1 MWIVRL
7 ALRRPYTFVVMALL
21 IAILGGL
28 SIATMPVDIFPYIDI
43 PIVSVVWQY
52 NGLSPE
58 EMESRIVTNF
68 ERSLTANVV
77 GIEHIESQSHQSI
90 AVVRV
95 FFHPTVQ
102 VDLALSQIVTQCQV
116 QVRNMPPGTYPP
128 QVLKYDAASVPILQL
143 GLSSQTLKEQEIFDL
158 GNNFIRTPLAT
169 VQGANV
175 SYPFGGKQRQIMV
188 DLNLDELYAKRLSP
202 IDVSNSLNLQNLIV
216 PAGTAKFAGT
226 EYPVRMNSS
235 LPSIEEFNNLPIK
248 TVNGATIYM
257 KDVATV
263 HDGFVPQT
271 NIVRTN
277 GARGVL
283 LTVTRNGRASTLAV
297 VNAVK
302 DTLPRV
308 MTTVTQDLKLAV
320 FGDQSLFV
328 RAAIGGVLRET
339 LIAALLTGLV
349 ILLFLGS
356 WRSTL
361 IVCLSIPLSILTSIC
376 ILSLLGQT
384 INVMTLGGLAL
395 AVGILVDDATVE
407 IENTHR
413 NLAMRKPLVRAVLDG
428 ASQIAVPT
436 FVSTLSICIVFVPVL
451 LLTGTAQYLFTPL
464 AMAVVFAM
472 MASYLLSRTLVPTM
486 VHHLLRS
493 EVAVYQAGG
502 HGGRG
507 ILWTLHRGVNG
518 VFERLRYRYMGLLHL
533 SLERRAPVLI
543 GFMVVSLGS
552 LLLVS
557 MIGRDFFPDVD
568 AGTLRLH
575 VRAPAGTRIEETEL
589 RFADVEQ
596 EIRDIIPAGELE
608 TILDNIGI
616 PNAWGSLAQGDVPNI
631 AATDGEI
638 LISLNRERHGPVREH
653 EVRLRQRLRE
663 KFPDMVFF
671 FEPANITNQILNF
684 GLPAPIDLQVVG
696 ANAVANYGIAQRLRE
711 EVAAIPGAADVHIHQ
726 VYEQPQLNLTVD
738 RVKAGQMG
746 LTQRDVTSS
755 MLISLSGNNQVAPSF
770 WLNPANGIS
779 YNVGV
784 QTSQYRLDSLDQ
796 LLRTPVTAAS
806 SSVSE
811 TTAGSLAGASGTGNA
826 SVGSSPSGASQA
838 YGNPGAMTNGSAQL
852 LSNLVDVRRSYG
864 PVIINHYNVAPVFDV
879 YSNVD
884 RRDLGSVGAEV
895 EKILQRQRANLPRGT
910 TLTLRGEYETMRTSF
925 FRLGLGILF
934 AVVLVYLL
942 MAVNFQS
949 WLDPF
954 IILTALPGA
963 MAGILWM
970 LFVTRTTLSVPSLV
984 GSIMSI
990 GVATANSILLVTF
1003 ANDERAS
1010 IPHAREAMLAAG
1022 YARLRPVLMTAA
1034 AMILGM
1040 LPMALALGEGGEQ
1053 NAPLGRAVIGG
1064 LLGATVTTLFIV
1076 PIIYSYLREKPPA
1089 NQERRLEAE
1098 EAAEVEEELS
1108 RLVPELASAG
1118 SSGGP
1123 RR

>member
-21 IAILGGL
+21 IAILGSVAIVTL
-28 SIATMPVDIFPYIDI
+28 PVDIFPYIDI
-43 PIVSVVWQY
+43 PIVSVVFQY
-52 NGLSPE
+52 SGLSPE
-58 EMESRIVTNF
+58 EMEGRIITGF
-68 ERSLTANVV
+68 ERALTSNVV
-77 GIEHIESQSHQSI
+77 GIEHIESQSHQSV

-95 FFHPTVQ
+95 YFHPDVQ

-116 QVRNMPPGTYPP
+116 QVRNMPPGTFPP

-143 GLSSQTLKEQEIFDL
+143 GLSSETLKEQEVFDL

-169 VQGANV
+169 VQGATV
-175 SYPFGGKQRQIMV
+175 SYPFGGKNRQIMV
-188 DLNLDELYAKRLSP
+188 DLDLKELYAKQLSP
-202 IDVSNSLNLQNLIV
+202 LDVSNALSLQNLIL
-216 PAGTAKFAGT
+216 PAGTAKFAAT
-226 EYPVRMNSS
+226 EYPVRLNSS
-235 LPSIEEFNNLPIK
+235 VAVLRDFNNLPIK
-248 TVNGATIYM
+248 TINGATIYM

-277 GARGVL
+277 GSRGVL
-283 LTVTRNGRASTLAV
+283 LTVTRNGRASTLAI

-302 DTLPRV
+302 AELPRI
-308 MTTVTQDLKLAV
+308 MGTVTQDLKLSI
-320 FGDQSLFV
+320 FGDQSIFV
-328 RAAIGGVLRET
+328 RAAIGGVVRET
-339 LIAALLTGLV
+339 LIAAALTGIV

-361 IVCLSIPLSILTSIC
+361 IVCVSIPLSILSSIC
-376 ILSLLGQT
+376 ILSLLGET

-413 NLAMRKPLVRAVLDG
+413 NLAMGKPLVRAVLDG

-472 MASYLLSRTLVPTM
+472 LASYLLSRTLVPTM
-486 VHHLLRS
+486 VHHLLQS
-493 EVAVYQAGG
+493 EVEVYRAGG

-507 ILWTLHRGVNG
+507 VLWSLHRRMNDA
-518 VFERLRYRYMGLLHL
+518 FERLRDRYLGLLEL
-533 SLERRAPVLI
+533 VLEHRAAVLV
-543 GFMVVSLGS
+543 GFLALSLGS
-552 LLLVS
+552 LLLMRMV
-557 MIGRDFFPDVD
+557 GQDFFPEVD

-575 VRAPAGTRIEETEL
+575 ARMPAGTRIEQTEA
-589 RFADVEQ
+589 RFADIEE
-596 EIRDIIPAGELE
+596 EIRKTLPAGEID

-638 LISLNRERHGPVREH
+638 LISLNHDRHGAADDYEG
-653 EVRLRQRLRE
+653 RLRKRLTE
-663 KFPDMVFF
+663 LFPEMVFF

-696 ANAVANYGIAQRLRE
+696 TSVASNYQLAQRLRDRI
-711 EVAAIPGAADVHIHQ
+711 AGIPGATDVHIHQ
-726 VYEQPQLNLTVD
+726 VFEQPQLNVNVD
-738 RVKAGQMG
+738 RVKAGQLG

-770 WLNPANGIS
+770 WLNPATGVS
-779 YNVGV
+779 YNVAV
-784 QTSQYRLDSLDQ
+784 QTSQYRIDSLSE

-806 SSVSE
+806 SAVTE
-811 TTAGSLAGASGTGNA
+811 TTPGSLAGTAAAGSA
-826 SVGSSPSGASQA
+826 SVGSSPSGVTQA
-838 YGNPGAMTNGSAQL
+838 YGNPGAIPVATTQL
-852 LSNLVDVRRSYG
+852 LSNLVDVKRSYG
-864 PVIINHYNVAPVFDV
+864 PVIVNHYNVAPVFDV

-884 RRDLGSVGAEV
+884 RRDLGSIGKEV
-895 EKILQRQRANLPRGT
+895 ERIVDEERSNLPRGT
-910 TLTLRGEYETMRTSF
+910 TLVLRGEYATMRSSF
-925 FRLGLGILF
+925 LRLGLGIVF

-963 MAGILWM
+963 MAGMLWM
-970 LFVTRTTLSVPSLV
+970 LFVTGTTLSVPSLM
-984 GSIMSI
+984 GAIMSI

-1003 ANDERAS
+1003 ANDQRS
-1010 IPHAREAMLAAG
+1010 TVPGAREAMVSAG
-1022 YARLRPVLMTAA
+1022 FARLRPVLMTAA
-1034 AMILGM
+1034 AMLFGM
-1040 LPMALALGEGGEQ
+1040 LPMALSLGEGGEQ

-1064 LLGATVTTLFIV
+1064 LLGATVTTLFVV
-1076 PIIYSYLREKPPA
+1076 PIIYSYLRTRPPVD
-1089 NQERRLEAE
+1089 QEERLQREQSEGAEAE
-1098 EAAEVEEELS
+1098 TI
-1108 RLVPELASAG
+1108 PT
-1118 SSGGP
+1118 
-1123 RR
+1123 